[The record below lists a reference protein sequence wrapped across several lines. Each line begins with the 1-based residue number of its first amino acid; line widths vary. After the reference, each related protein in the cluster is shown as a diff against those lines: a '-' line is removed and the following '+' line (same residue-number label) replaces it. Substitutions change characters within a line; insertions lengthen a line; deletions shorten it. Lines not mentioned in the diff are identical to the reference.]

1 MKLIEYNI
9 YQIKERTKENQIINN
24 FVLHS
29 KVKALTRESVKL

>member
-1 MKLIEYNI
+1 MKLIECNI

-24 FVLHS
+24 FVLDS